1 MAAINYREQYARY
14 TRYFRWLR
22 ESYGT
27 KPAVKASLELLFTL
41 LTISFFAVFAIRPT
55 ATTIGQLFANIKAQ
69 REIAGKLEQKLKDLE
84 TAQNVLKSEQGR
96 LSLLDQTLPPDPEPA
111 GFLEQI
117 EGLSTSYNTTL
128 LSISVEDATL
138 LGPQETNNVKV
149 AFSVAGSY
157 DSLISLLSDTE
168 NLRRVIK
175 VETIS
180 FSQGK
185 GKFSGQLVL
194 AITGKAYYY
203 KEEVENEK

>member
-1 MAAINYREQYARY
+1 MATAVNYREQYARY

-27 KPAVKASLELLFTL
+27 RPAVRASLELLFTL
-41 LTISFFAVFAIRPT
+41 LTISFFAAFAIRPT
-55 ATTIGQLFANIKAQ
+55 AKTIGELFANIKAQ
-69 REIAGKLEQKLKDLE
+69 QEIASKLDQKLKDLE
-84 TAQNVLKSEQGR
+84 TAQNVLRGEEGR
-96 LSLLDQTLPPDPEPA
+96 LGLLDQTLPLNPDP
-111 GFLEQI
+111 GGLLEQI
-117 EGLSTSYNTTL
+117 EGLSANHSATL
-128 LSISVEDATL
+128 LSLSLEDATL
-138 LGPQETNNVKV
+138 LGPKEENNVKV

-168 NLRRVIK
+168 NLRRVVK

-185 GKFSGQLVL
+185 GSLSGRLIL

-203 KEEVENEK
+203 KGEEGR